1 MWLTIFVLHELG
13 LNVAGYPKKKKGSG
27 AELSVASPASTFAK
41 SKEQR
46 ESFQPTQ
53 RAGAGT
59 GREK

>member
-1 MWLTIFVLHELG
+1 MLQAIKK
-13 LNVAGYPKKKKGSG
+13 KKKKGSG